1 MKSKNK
7 SEKSIFGH
15 IQQNLKRLGP
25 IKTEKFKSSNDER
38 MTRIYYDPPIRTRI
52 LDQQTNGWQTLVKN
66 RV

>member
-25 IKTEKFKSSNDER
+25 IKTEKFKSSNR
-38 MTRIYYDPPIRTRI
+38 
-52 LDQQTNGWQTLVKN
+52 
-66 RV
+66 